1 MSPVLAFFAFL
12 ADNAML
18 ETTNGADQGR
28 SIFSEEDTAMTGATS
43 HTNQVQAMR
52 FKSQAAFSDPSAEV
66 YQLLGG
72 KNLLPVEVRDFIGAH
87 HAIESGLP
95 VHSVF
100 YLSDIMKHPLAFEI
114 LSQVVGLSSGTLQR
128 KRNGNSKNTKL

>member
-1 MSPVLAFFAFL
+1 
-12 ADNAML
+12 ML
-18 ETTNGADQGR
+18 ETTNGAGQGR
-28 SIFSEEDTAMTGATS
+28 SITSGEDTATTGATS

-52 FKSQAAFSDPSAEV
+52 FKLQAAFSDPSAEV

-87 HAIESGLP
+87 QAIENGLP

-100 YLSDIMKHPLAFEI
+100 CLTDGM
-114 LSQVVGLSSGTLQR
+114 
-128 KRNGNSKNTKL
+128 